1 MALNGLSP
9 IILFQLYK
17 KLPAAS
23 AAASQSKIPLVSDI
37 AAAAK
42 ATYAIIPLYL
52 DENLTGIMV
61 DTESKNIDIETK
73 PDGLSSGEAGPVNQK
88 PLGSITTV
96 NLIAKRDSV
105 GLTILLALS
114 ELLLDKV
121 VSQEFEITY
130 MNGAITVFGGLIHS
144 FSFDQGGND
153 DLLKLKLEIA
163 RGRPK
168 STSVAVDQDP
178 NATRLASGPSATP
191 PPNAPTVP
199 ASTAGNAGK
208 SVIQP
213 NVSVVKP

>member
-1 MALNGLSP
+1 VALNGLSP

-17 KLPAAS
+17 KVQTAAPAT
-23 AAASQSKIPLVSDI
+23 QSKIPLVSDI
-37 AAAAK
+37 AASVK
-42 ATYAIIPLYL
+42 ATYAVIPLYL
-52 DENLTGIMV
+52 DEQLTGIMV

-73 PDGLSSGEAGPVNQK
+73 PDGLTSGEAGPVNQK

-114 ELLLDKV
+114 ELLLDKA
-121 VSQEFEITY
+121 VSQEFEVTY
-130 MNGAITVFGGLIHS
+130 INGAITVFGGLIHS

-168 STSVAVDQDP
+168 SKSVVVEQDP
-178 NATRLASGPSATP
+178 NATRLASTGSVP
-191 PPNAPTVP
+191 PAGAPTVTP
-199 ASTAGNAGK
+199 STAGNAGK